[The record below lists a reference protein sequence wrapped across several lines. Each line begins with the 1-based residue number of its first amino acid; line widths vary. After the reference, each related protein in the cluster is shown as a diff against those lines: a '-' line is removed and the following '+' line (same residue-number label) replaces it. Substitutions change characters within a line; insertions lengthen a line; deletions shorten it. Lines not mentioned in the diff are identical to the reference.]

1 MMEPAGGAA
10 DVAAAQGMPP
20 TEPGPA
26 RRRWVED
33 RITRARAALVDGDRA
48 GARDSIESAV
58 RAGLWQ
64 QSRLW
69 TELLSLMDRRTDY
82 GRFRSLWWDSPD
94 ACHRMVSLLRIM
106 ARAASV
112 AGEHDEARTLL
123 RAAILAQA
131 ARRRRVRAVLGRAK
145 RRALALLPGRP
156 QSPGRG
162 SFADRAATALTDLDR
177 DLGKL
182 GVRPFLISGTLLGY
196 ARESGF
202 ISWDKDIDVGVFA
215 EVVAPAA
222 LERVFHRSPDFHVR
236 RLDFNTDRL
245 RVHHTNGVMI
255 DIFPHYRDGAGRL
268 WHDGTATRWWN
279 TPFEVTPVEFLGRTQ
294 FVPLPPERYLTENY
308 GDWRVPVKHFDARL
322 DAPNVEVTDRD
333 YFDTLLYFSLLDA
346 VGKGNSVG
354 RRRYTDL
361 LRERGEGEWLDR
373 L

>member
-1 MMEPAGGAA
+1 MEPAEHHGTVVPELEAPPAGA
-10 DVAAAQGMPP
+10 
-20 TEPGPA
+20 GPD
-26 RRRWVED
+26 RRRWVD
-33 RITRARAALVDGDRA
+33 HCIARARTAFANGDRA
-48 GARDSIESAV
+48 AARDLIESAI
-58 RAGLWQ
+58 RAGFWQ
-64 QSRLW
+64 QGRLW
-69 TELLSLMDRRTDY
+69 TELLSYMDKPGDY
-82 GRFRSLWWDSPD
+82 AAIRALWWDSPEE
-94 ACHRMVSLLRIM
+94 CYRMISLLRSV

-112 AGEHDEARTLL
+112 AGEHDDARTLL
-123 RAAILAQA
+123 RAAILRQA
-131 ARRRRVRAVLGRAK
+131 ARRRRPRAVLGRAK
-145 RRALALLPGRP
+145 RHLLARLPGRP
-156 QSPGRG
+156 GDPDRGR
-162 SFADRAATALTDLDR
+162 FADRAATALADLDR
-177 DLGKL
+177 GLGQL
-182 GVRPFLISGTLLGY
+182 GVQAFLISGTLLGY
-196 ARESGF
+196 VRESGF
-202 ISWDKDIDVGVFA
+202 ISWDKDIDVGVFT

-222 LERVFHRSPDFHVR
+222 LERAFHRSPDFHVR

-255 DIFPHYRDGAGRL
+255 DIFPHYRDGDGRV

-322 DAPNVEVTDRD
+322 DAPNVEVTDRN

-346 VGKGNSVG
+346 AGKGNAVG